1 MKKLHGNTIITC
13 SNICKLPVGV
23 FADETGDQP
32 QGGSDINA
40 GDDSKPEI
48 DPDTV
53 HLNGVTDKNPGSSYD
68 AAITFAD
75 NVYYYRT
82 ISDAFKDAI
91 ADDVVTLQRSIAL
104 SENLYLYAEVP
115 VTLDLAG
122 QTLTCGSSRVFT
134 GYDGE
139 KVYSSDITFTDTKGG
154 GKIYATANQ
163 VAVYVSSGK
172 IYIFG
177 RLHSEHIQPRKN
189 KRLRYLCQEKF
200 RG

>member
-1 MKKLHGNTIITC
+1 MKKLLAILLSLAVIFAM
-13 SNICKLPVGV
+13 LPVGV

-53 HLNGVTDKNPGSSYD
+53 HLNGVTEKNPGSSYD

-154 GKIYATANQ
+154 GKIYATVNQ
-163 VAVYVSSGK
+163 VAV
-172 IYIFG
+172 
-177 RLHSEHIQPRKN
+177 
-189 KRLRYLCQEKF
+189 
-200 RG
+200 